1 MVTLNSNLPLVS
13 EQCSIR
19 AEQMRKW
26 AGRFLDQDAKNA
38 MLEVAGAYDLL
49 ATLRMS
55 LGRDFELRVKSD
67 EMIKRSKLEIA
78 RNWHWVG

>member
-1 MVTLNSNLPLVS
+1 
-13 EQCSIR
+13 
-19 AEQMRKW
+19 MREW